1 MFKSIKMKRA
11 LRRYLT
17 EKIAKKRFNRHP
29 EQDVTIGHYRKFNGT
44 CDCHICKLNK
54 PKYKRK

>member
-1 MFKSIKMKRA
+1 MKRA

-29 EQDVTIGHYRKFNGT
+29 EQDVTIGYYRKFNGA
-44 CDCHICKLNK
+44 CDCSICKLNK
-54 PKYKRK
+54 PKFKRDRL